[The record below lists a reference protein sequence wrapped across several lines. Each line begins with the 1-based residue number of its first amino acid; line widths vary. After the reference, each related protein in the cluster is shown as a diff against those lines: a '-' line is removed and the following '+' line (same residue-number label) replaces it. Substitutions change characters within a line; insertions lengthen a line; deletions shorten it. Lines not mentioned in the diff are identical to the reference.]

1 MPKKYIKRSVFV
13 LSLLILFFLSALI
26 SYQVTKYG
34 EMVTL
39 PDLSGKTLEE
49 ARMELNKIR
58 LQVVQS
64 GIQLHDRYELGQII
78 AQEPEAETKSR
89 LNQIVKVLVSAGK
102 EKVTVPGLTGRTLEL
117 ILPTLEEARL
127 RKGKVSHV
135 HTSKYAAG
143 KIISQFPPPK
153 YEVGV
158 NARVNL
164 LVSQGEAEKK
174 YLMPDLLGKRAAIV
188 IAKLKEMDFRVGDVR
203 RTYYPGLE
211 PGIIINQSPKQGGRI
226 QKRNIIALEVSK

>member
-158 NARVNL
+158 NTRVNL

>member
-1 MPKKYIKRSVFV
+1 MPKIYIKRAVFI
-13 LSLLILFFLSALI
+13 LALLNLFFLSALVSFQI
-26 SYQVTKYG
+26 TKYG
-34 EMVTL
+34 EMVTI

-49 ARMELNKIR
+49 ARTELNKLR

-64 GIQLHDRYELGQII
+64 GVELHDFYELGKII
-78 AQEPEAETKSR
+78 AQEPEAEKKSR
-89 LNQIVKVLVSAGK
+89 LNQVVKVLVSAGK
-102 EKVTVPGLTGRTLEL
+102 EKVTVPRLTGRTLEL
-117 ILPTLEEARL
+117 ILPTLQESRL

-143 KIISQFPPPK
+143 KIISQFPPPDH
-153 YEVGV
+153 EVGV
-158 NARVNL
+158 NTRINL

-174 YLMPDLLGKRAAIV
+174 YLMPDLLGKRAALV

>member
-127 RKGKVSHV
+127 SKGKVSHV

-158 NARVNL
+158 NTRVNL